1 MSEFYYGK
9 PTCRS
14 KKKTSIICQSF
25 IMASLP
31 VGVKRKLLSYVRV
44 LLWQAYLYE
53 KKKTS
58 IICQNLIMASLPVG
72 EKENFYHMSES
83 YYD

>member
-1 MSEFYYGK
+1 
-9 PTCRS
+9 
-14 KKKTSIICQSF
+14 
-25 IMASLP
+25 MASLP
-31 VGVKRKLLSYVRV
+31 VGVKRKRLSYVRV

-72 EKENFYHMSES
+72 ETENF
-83 YYD
+83 